1 MATQLDLRAPVSTTA
16 PPAVPRQPQ
25 APHTRLIL
33 DGFWRHPRAAFG
45 LTIASSAVVASAIG
59 LTMPRFPATAGQA
72 LLVMVLG
79 LGVGFLGGIALRSR
93 WAMLLAP
100 LASVLFFGVGRLAT
114 NVHGPTIDG
123 IHLDTT
129 YGIVAFGLGFVV
141 PGVLGLLP
149 MVVGASLGA
158 ALARPLTPASLR
170 TRRLPARIWLYARR
184 GITTLTAV
192 GLVALGVGIAQ
203 PASTPAVR
211 AADGRPVPGS
221 IASLEA
227 VQLGGHE
234 QWIMIHAADPTKPVL
249 LHLSGGPGQTDMA
262 FVRVLFEDLAQDFV
276 VVDWDQRGAGKS
288 YSALDPTATLTPDQL
303 VSDTIE
309 LTNYLRQRFAARKIY
324 LTGESWGTTLGVL
337 AAQRAPDLYYA
348 FIGSGQMV
356 SQLETD
362 RRLYADV
369 LALAARTG
377 DDALAAKMRA
387 YGEPPYN
394 DVFAMAF
401 VMQQYD
407 ALYQPYD
414 PPSAYIE
421 RGSAANLGPW
431 GVLGS
436 EYNLIEKFNVL
447 RGAIEMNSVVYP
459 QLERGEALDFRRDV
473 PRLEV
478 PYYMLDGQAELTSRR
493 DLALEWYAEL
503 DAPIKR
509 VFSFDNA
516 AHSVSLEEFQAF
528 HTILVESI
536 VPETYFDQ

>member
-1 MATQLDLRAPVSTTA
+1 MAAVAA
-16 PPAVPRQPQ
+16 PPQPASAPPSYGTQ
-25 APHTRLIL
+25 ARLA
-33 DGFWRHPRAAFG
+33 P
-45 LTIASSAVVASAIG
+45 ASSRVDMLGRNRLTGFGVAAGISGLAGAGIG
-59 LTMPRFPATAGQA
+59 ATMPRFPVSASEA
-72 LLVMVLG
+72 LIVMTFAAA
-79 LGVGFLGGIALRSR
+79 VGFVAGFALRSR
-93 WAMLLAP
+93 WAMLIAP
-100 LASVLFFGVGRLAT
+100 LASMLLFHFGRLVS

-123 IHLDTT
+123 VHLDTT

-141 PGVLGLLP
+141 PGMLALMP
-149 MVVGASLGA
+149 MLVGTSLGA
-158 ALARPLTPASLR
+158 ALGRHTAGDLPR
-170 TRRLPARIWLYARR
+170 TTGAAGRAWLYIRR
-184 GITTLTAV
+184 SVTISIALS
-192 GLVALGVGIAQ
+192 LVALGVAIAQ

-211 AADGRPVPGS
+211 GADGNPIRGS
-221 IASLEA
+221 IASLEP

-234 QWIMIHAADPTKPVL
+234 QWIMIHAADPGKPVL
-249 LHLSGGPGQTDMA
+249 LHLSGGPGQSDMA
-262 FVRVLFEDLAQDFV
+262 FTRTLFEDLAQDFV

-288 YSALDPTATLTPDQL
+288 YSALDPTSTLTPDQL
-303 VSDTIE
+303 VSDTID
-309 LTNYLRQRFAARKIY
+309 LTNYLRQRFAAHKIY

-337 AAQRAPDLYYA
+337 AVQRAPDLYYA
-348 FIGSGQMV
+348 FIASGQMV

-362 RRLYADV
+362 RRLYSDV

-414 PPSAYIE
+414 PPAAYIE
-421 RGSAANLGPW
+421 RGSTANLGPW

-436 EYNLIEKFNVL
+436 EYNLIEKLNVL

-459 QLERGEALDFRRDV
+459 QLERGEGLDFRRDV

-493 DLALEWYAEL
+493 DLALEWYAQL
-503 DAPIKR
+503 DAPIRR
-509 VFSFDNA
+509 VFSFENS

-528 HTILVESI
+528 HRILVESI

>member
-1 MATQLDLRAPVSTTA
+1 
-16 PPAVPRQPQ
+16 
-25 APHTRLIL
+25 
-33 DGFWRHPRAAFG
+33 
-45 LTIASSAVVASAIG
+45 
-59 LTMPRFPATAGQA
+59 MPRFPATAGQA
-72 LLVMVLG
+72 LIVMVLG
-79 LGVGFLGGIALRSR
+79 LGVGFVGGIALRSR

-100 LASVLFFGVGRLAT
+100 VASVLFFAVGRLAT
-114 NVHGPTIDG
+114 SVHGPTIDG
-123 IHLDTT
+123 IHLGTT

-158 ALARPLTPASLR
+158 ALARRFAPPSLR
-170 TRRLPARIWLYARR
+170 TRRLPARAWLYARR
-184 GITTLTAV
+184 GITTLTAI

-211 AADGRPVPGS
+211 GADGRPVAGG

-234 QWIMIHAADPTKPVL
+234 QWIIIHAADPTKPVL

-288 YSALDPTATLTPDQL
+288 YPALDPTATLTPDQL

-309 LTNYLRQRFAARKIY
+309 LTNYLRQRFGAQKIY

-337 AAQRAPDLYYA
+337 AVQRAPELYYA

-362 RRLYADV
+362 RRLYDDV
-369 LALAARTG
+369 LALGAQTG
-377 DDALAAKMRA
+377 DAALVAMMRT

-394 DVFAMAF
+394 DVFPQAF

-407 ALYQPYD
+407 ALYQPYE
-414 PPSAYIE
+414 PPAAYIE
-421 RGSAANLGPW
+421 RGTAANLGPW

-436 EYNLIEKFNVL
+436 EYSLIEKVNVL
-447 RGAIEMNSVVYP
+447 RGAMEMNAVVYP
-459 QLERGEALDFRRDV
+459 QLQSGQGVDLRRDV
-473 PRLEV
+473 PQLEV

-493 DLALEWYAEL
+493 GLALEWYAQL
-503 DAPIKR
+503 QAPIKR
-509 VFSFDNA
+509 VFTFENA
-516 AHSVSLEEFQAF
+516 AHSVSLEEFEAF
-528 HTILVESI
+528 HRILLETI
-536 VPETYFDQ
+536 VPETYGVR

>member
-1 MATQLDLRAPVSTTA
+1 
-16 PPAVPRQPQ
+16 
-25 APHTRLIL
+25 
-33 DGFWRHPRAAFG
+33 
-45 LTIASSAVVASAIG
+45 
-59 LTMPRFPATAGQA
+59 MPRFPATAGQA
-72 LLVMVLG
+72 LIVMVLG
-79 LGVGFLGGIALRSR
+79 LGVGFVGGTALRSR

-100 LASVLFFGVGRLAT
+100 LASMLFFAVGRLAA

-141 PGVLGLLP
+141 PCVLGLLP

-158 ALARPLTPASLR
+158 ALARYLEPTSHR
-170 TRRLPARIWLYARR
+170 TKRLSTRAWLYARR
-184 GITTLTAV
+184 GITALAVV
-192 GLVALGVGIAQ
+192 GLVALGVGIAR

-211 AADGRPVPGS
+211 AADGRPVPGG

-227 VQLGGHE
+227 IQLGGHE

-262 FVRVLFEDLAQDFV
+262 FVRVLFEDLAHDFV

-288 YSALDPTATLTPDQL
+288 YPALDPTATLTPDQL

-309 LTNYLRQRFAARKIY
+309 LTSYLRQRFGAQKIY

-337 AAQRAPDLYYA
+337 AAQRAPQLYYA

-362 RRLYADV
+362 RRLYSDV

-407 ALYQPYD
+407 ALYRPYD
-414 PPSAYIE
+414 PPAAYIE

-459 QLERGEALDFRRDV
+459 QLERGEGLDFRRDV

-493 DLALEWYAEL
+493 DLALEWYAQL

-509 VFSFDNA
+509 VFRFENA

-528 HTILVESI
+528 HRILVESI